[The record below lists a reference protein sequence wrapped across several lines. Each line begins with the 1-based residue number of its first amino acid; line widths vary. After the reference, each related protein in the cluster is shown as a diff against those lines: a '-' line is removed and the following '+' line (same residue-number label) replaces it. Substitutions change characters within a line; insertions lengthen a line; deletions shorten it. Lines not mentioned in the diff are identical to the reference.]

1 MKRLSL
7 ILTSLLFIF
16 CANLCF
22 AQEKKVVNRIESWR
36 QDKSC
41 NMELN
46 KLIRTYRDKAVPT
59 LRLCCQ
65 NHLSRC
71 LDTYSGPD
79 VSGKSNQTLMYTAV
93 EVGAYDV
100 MEFLFDLWKS
110 YNHKPNADAYGKTI
124 DTKQGNKYITYIMP
138 TGDKNSLTPLML
150 ACSKGD
156 LIATKILIDHGANLL
171 YKNVITNKSAYDYA
185 KEVKNPSPEFEKY
198 IDTEYKKLTQDYD
211 FE

>member
-22 AQEKKVVNRIESWR
+22 AQEKRVINRIESWR
-36 QDKSC
+36 QDISC
-41 NMELN
+41 KMELN
-46 KLIRTYRDKAVPT
+46 QLIRTYGDKAVP
-59 LRLCCQ
+59 LLKQCCQ

-79 VSGKSNQTLMYTAV
+79 AKGISNQTLMYTAV
-93 EVGAYDV
+93 EAEAYGV

-110 YNHKPNADAYGKTI
+110 YDYTPNVDAYGKTI
-124 DTKQGNKYITYIMP
+124 DIEQGNKYITYIMP
-138 TGDKNSLTPLML
+138 KGDSNSKTPLML

-156 LIATKILIDHGANLL
+156 LIATRILIGHGANLL
-171 YKNVITNKSAYDYA
+171 YKNVNINKSAYDYA
-185 KEVKNPSPEFEKY
+185 KEVKNPSPEFKKY
-198 IDTEYKKLTQDYD
+198 IEIEYEKAKRYYD